1 MGKLALILSTVAL
14 LALSSAGALSMRS
27 LAGSLAL
34 A

>member
-14 LALSSAGALSMRS
+14 LALSSAGAWRVRS
-27 LAGSLAL
+27 LTGSLAL